1 MTEDIKQTVGQT
13 VNNAVNSA
21 VDSGSEAIRNG
32 LNSVFGSQN
41 QGTYQNKTKE
51 FEERRRGNA
60 NKRNKKTGK

>member
-41 QGTYQNKTKE
+41 QEHIRIRQKNLKNGAD
-51 FEERRRGNA
+51 GNA